1 MPKNIDITKLTHRQ
15 VLDHFEKERHEWLSI
30 GMNEADIYRI
40 HFGEEN
46 ENGRGGD
53 YRIWLDERRHT
64 RSDHKY
70 ALGTPIS
77 FECLACDEYADS
89 RDEIECVEFYAN
101 LENALRMLT
110 DLQRKYFVLVFV
122 KGYSYS
128 EIATVEG
135 KNRSTIF
142 RLVESAVKKIK
153 PSFSGYATNAIIQG

>member
-1 MPKNIDITKLTHRQ
+1 MPNNIDITKLTRRQ
-15 VLDHFEKERHEWLSI
+15 VMSHFEQERRKWLKI
-30 GMNEADIYRI
+30 GMSEADIYRI

-77 FECLACDEYADS
+77 FECLTCDEYADS
-89 RDEIECVEFYAN
+89 RDGIECIEFYAN
-101 LENALRMLT
+101 LENALGTLT
-110 DLQRKYFVLVFV
+110 DLQRKYFVLVFI

-128 EIATVEG
+128 EIAIVEG

-142 RLVESAVKKIK
+142 RLVETAVKKIK
-153 PSFSGYATNAIIQG
+153 PSFSDHATNAIIQG